1 MTQSKTIKCGYVAII
16 GRPNVGKSTLLNR
29 IIGQKICI
37 TSHKPQTT
45 RHRIL
50 GIKSTEDAQVVYVDT
65 PGLHLSEDKAMNRY
79 MNQTASR
86 AITDVDVVVFV
97 VERLSWTKEDEFVCQ
112 KIRRSDMPVIL
123 VVNKVDQITDKKKL
137 LPHLQML
144 SEKMKVEKVI
154 PLSART
160 GSGIDLLEEGV
171 IDLLPESLPF
181 FPDDQLTDK
190 SERFIAAEFIREK
203 LMRQLNQELPY
214 AITVEIEKFTHENNV
229 LHINGL
235 IWVERDGQ
243 KKVVIGQNGEQI
255 KVIGQ
260 LARVDMEKFFDKK
273 VYLELWVKV
282 RAGWSDD
289 ERALRSLGYNDE
301 F

>member
-1 MTQSKTIKCGYVAII
+1 MKCGYVAIV

-50 GIKSTEDAQVVYVDT
+50 GIKSMTHAQVVYVDT
-65 PGLHLSEDKAMNRY
+65 PGLHLSKDKAMNRY
-79 MNQTASR
+79 MNQMASS

-97 VERLSWTKEDEFVCQ
+97 VERLTWNNEDDYVCEKLKRAQ
-112 KIRRSDMPVIL
+112 APVIL
-123 VVNKVDQITDKKKL
+123 VINKVDMVADKKKL
-137 LPHLQML
+137 LPHIQGLT
-144 SEKMKVEKVI
+144 EKLNVEKVI

-160 GSGIDLLEEGV
+160 GKGVELLEEGV
-171 IDLLPESLPF
+171 IDLLPESPAF
-181 FPDDQLTDK
+181 FPEEQLTDR

-214 AITVEIEKFTHENNV
+214 AITVEIEKFKQQGKV

-235 IWVERDGQ
+235 IWVEREGQ
-243 KKVVIGQNGEQI
+243 KKVVIGKNGEQL
-255 KVIGQ
+255 KSIGQ
-260 LARVDMEKFFDKK
+260 QARVDMERFFDKK
-273 VYLELWVKV
+273 VHLELWVKV
-282 RAGWSDD
+282 REGWSND
-289 ERALRSLGYNDE
+289 ERAMQSLGYTDE
-301 F
+301 FQ